1 MSTQLLEIE
10 QAISFKRYEVLVTE
24 NPCKQPSKAHS

>member
-10 QAISFKRYEVLVTE
+10 QAISSQRYEVLVTE
-24 NPCKQPSKAHS
+24 NPCKHPLKVHW